1 VLRLLRSQL
10 ESGWVVSVASPAGE
24 FSTEVVGAGG
34 RWLEWDAGRS
44 PGPMVPAETRA
55 LAAVAGRAG
64 ADVIHLH
71 SSKAGL
77 AGRLNRRMAPRIFQ
91 PHGWSWDA
99 VGPTAGRVVRAW
111 ERFAAGRCDL
121 LICVSE
127 EERTRGEAAGLNA
140 PWCVI
145 ENAVDLERFPRCDDS
160 DRAAAREELGLPSG
174 PLAVCVGPLRH
185 QKGQDLLLTAWP
197 LVRREIPDAT
207 LVLVGAGS
215 ERGRLESLA
224 GPGVVFA
231 GHREDVVT
239 WLAAAAVVTIPS
251 RWDGLS
257 LSLLE
262 AMSCARSV
270 VATDTPGAGR
280 VLNGGGEVV
289 PIGDTGA
296 LAGALTTRLRDP
308 SLAAAEGDRGRAR
321 VEQDFDWR
329 RVIEQMNAAYG
340 RVISGQP

>member
-1 VLRLLRSQL
+1 
-10 ESGWVVSVASPAGE
+10 
-24 FSTEVVGAGG
+24 
-34 RWLEWDAGRS
+34 
-44 PGPMVPAETRA
+44 
-55 LAAVAGRAG
+55 
-64 ADVIHLH
+64 
-71 SSKAGL
+71 
-77 AGRLNRRMAPRIFQ
+77 
-91 PHGWSWDA
+91 
-99 VGPTAGRVVRAW
+99 
-111 ERFAAGRCDL
+111 
-121 LICVSE
+121 
-127 EERTRGEAAGLNA
+127 
-140 PWCVI
+140 
-145 ENAVDLERFPRCDDS
+145 
-160 DRAAAREELGLPSG
+160 
-174 PLAVCVGPLRH
+174 CVGPLRH